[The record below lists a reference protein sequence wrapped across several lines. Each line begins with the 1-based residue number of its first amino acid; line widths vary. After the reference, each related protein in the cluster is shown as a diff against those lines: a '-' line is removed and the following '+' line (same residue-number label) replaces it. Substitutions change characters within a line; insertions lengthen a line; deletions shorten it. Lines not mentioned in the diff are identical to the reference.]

1 VPAPYLEIIVNIVV
15 CLKQILDPLAPAR
28 EFRVDNEKKEAVRG
42 AASLV
47 TNIFCENAL
56 ETAIQC
62 KEKLGAGKVT
72 ALSFGAA
79 SVEDSLRKALAMKAD
94 AAAYVLND
102 GASNPDPLAV
112 AQVLAA
118 AINKLGA
125 FDLVMVGR
133 ESGDWGVGQT
143 GALLAE
149 ILNTP
154 YIGFVD
160 SVESA
165 DGKLKLKRQTDNG
178 FEIVE
183 AVTPLVISITNDEHN
198 VPRIPKVRDIM
209 MAGRTPIQKFSLDE
223 LGIDAPTIRSGGEYY
238 EITDLSIPV
247 KDVNCEFVSGD
258 TLEQKI
264 EQLAQRIL
272 DVTRAL

>member
-1 VPAPYLEIIVNIVV
+1 MNIVV

-42 AASLV
+42 AATLV
-47 TNIFCENAL
+47 TNIFCENAI

-62 KEKLGAGKVT
+62 KEKLGVGKVT
-72 ALSFGAA
+72 ALSFGPD

-94 AAAYVLND
+94 AAAYVVND
-102 GASNPDPLAV
+102 GHAHPDPLAV

-118 AINKLGA
+118 AIQKLGT
-125 FDLVMVGR
+125 FDLVLTGR

-149 ILNTP
+149 LLNVP

-160 SVESA
+160 SIESV
-165 DGKLKLKRQTDNG
+165 DGKLRIKRQTDDG

-183 AVTPLVISITNDEHN
+183 AAPPLVISITNDEHN

-209 MAGRTPIQKFSLDE
+209 MSGRTTIQKFTLEE
-223 LGIDAPTIRSGGEYY
+223 LGPEFGIDAAAIRAGGEYY
-238 EITDLSIPV
+238 AVADLSIPV
-247 KDVNCEFVSGD
+247 KDVQCEFVTGD
-258 TLEQKI
+258 SLEQKV

-272 DVTRAL
+272 EVTRAL

>member
-1 VPAPYLEIIVNIVV
+1 MNIVV

-47 TNIFCENAL
+47 TNIFCENAI
-56 ETAIQC
+56 ETALQT
-62 KEKLGAGKVT
+62 KEKLGAGQISAKIT
-72 ALSFGAA
+72 ALTFGAA
-79 SVEDSLRKALAMKAD
+79 DAEDTLRKALAMKAD
-94 AAAYVLND
+94 AAAHVLND

-125 FDLVMVGR
+125 FDLVLTGR

-149 ILNTP
+149 ILNVP
-154 YIGFVD
+154 YVGFVD
-160 SVESA
+160 SIESA
-165 DGKLKLKRQTDNG
+165 DGKLRLKRQTDNG

-183 AVTPLVISITNDEHN
+183 AAPPLVVSITNDEHN
-198 VPRIPKVRDIM
+198 VPRIPKTRDVM
-209 MAGRTPIQKFSLDE
+209 MSGRTPITKFTLDDLGVDAAAVRAGGDYYAVAE
-223 LGIDAPTIRSGGEYY
+223 LG
-238 EITDLSIPV
+238 IPV
-247 KDVNCEFVSGD
+247 KDINCEFVTGD
-258 TLEQKI
+258 SLEQKV

-272 DVTRAL
+272 EVTRAL